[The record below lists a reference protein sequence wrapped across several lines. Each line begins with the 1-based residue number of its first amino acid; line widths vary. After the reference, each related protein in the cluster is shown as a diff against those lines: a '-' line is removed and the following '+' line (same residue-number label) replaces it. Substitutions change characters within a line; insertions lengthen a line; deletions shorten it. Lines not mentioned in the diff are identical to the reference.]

1 MITECRKN
9 VYQLAQGAILSKDLE
24 ALKMLSRVHDY
35 LTEQQVIATALF
47 SIEAIEK
54 IEELKRT
61 IS

>member
-1 MITECRKN
+1 MIVECRKN
-9 VYQLAQGAILSKDLE
+9 VYRLAQGAILSKDLE